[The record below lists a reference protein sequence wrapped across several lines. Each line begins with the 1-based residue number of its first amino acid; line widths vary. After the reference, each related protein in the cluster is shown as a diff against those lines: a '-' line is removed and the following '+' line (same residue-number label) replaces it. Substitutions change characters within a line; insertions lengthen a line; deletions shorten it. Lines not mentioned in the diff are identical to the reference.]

1 MTTVLEVIGGALI
14 VAGVAFIL
22 WPAALVVAGL
32 LFILSAYQI
41 ESAAE

>member
-1 MTTVLEVIGGALI
+1 MTTVLEGIGAILI
-14 VAGVAFIL
+14 VAGVAMVFV
-22 WPAALVVAGL
+22 PASLVVAGL